1 MTRYVD
7 DRESQGMRMEQR
19 ALGRSGLMVP
29 TVGMGTWST
38 LDVRGVSDEAARH
51 AVVRA
56 AVEAGT
62 TLFDTSPMY
71 GQSPRVLGDALR
83 GLRDQVLVADK
94 VWAHSVREGREQVR
108 RALDLYGGRVDIYQ
122 VHNLLAWRDHL
133 PVLEELRDQGAV
145 SAIGA
150 THYAHSAFPELME
163 VMRTGR
169 IGMIQ
174 VPYNAAD
181 RVVERAVLPLAD
193 ELGLGVLVMEPLG
206 RGELARRAPPA
217 RDLAPLAEFGVTT
230 WAQALLK
237 WILSDPRVHCVI
249 PATRHPQR
257 AAENAA
263 AGDGPWFDAETRA
276 YVARLAAG

>member
-1 MTRYVD
+1 
-7 DRESQGMRMEQR
+7 MEQR
-19 ALGRSGLMVP
+19 AFGRSGVRVP
-29 TVGMGTWST
+29 AVGMGTWAT
-38 LDVRGVSDEAARH
+38 LDVRGEREEAARH
-51 AVVRA
+51 QVVRA
-56 AVEAGT
+56 AIDAGT

-71 GQSPRVLGDALR
+71 GESPRVLGDALKEVR
-83 GLRDQVLVADK
+83 AAVLVADK
-94 VWAHSVREGREQVR
+94 VWAPSGREGREQVR
-108 RALDLYGGRVDIYQ
+108 RALAFYGGRVDIYQ

-133 PVLEELRDQGAV
+133 PVLEELREEGAV
-145 SAIGA
+145 AVIGA
-150 THYAHSAFPELME
+150 THHAHSAFPELME

-174 VPYNAAD
+174 VPCNAAD
-181 RVVERAVLPLAD
+181 RVVEREVLPLAE

-206 RGELARRAPPA
+206 RGALARRAPPA
-217 RDLAPLAEFGVTT
+217 RDLAPLAAFGVTT

-249 PATRHPQR
+249 PATRRLER

-263 AGDGPWFDAETRA
+263 AGDGPWFDPDTRD